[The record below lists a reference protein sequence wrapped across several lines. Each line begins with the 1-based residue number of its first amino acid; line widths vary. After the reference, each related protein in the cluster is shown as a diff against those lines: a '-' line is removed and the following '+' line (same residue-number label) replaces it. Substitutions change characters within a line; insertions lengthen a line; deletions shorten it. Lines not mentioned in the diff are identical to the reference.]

1 MTSVGMPK
9 ARFARNLRVLRKAL
23 GLTQKE
29 LADRIGKSRNTV
41 NAWEDPD
48 VPTMPEGSDTME
60 QLAKALGVTVIAL
73 NYDDLIGS
81 SGAAVKEPVHAPP
94 SEPRYRGRDL
104 PRLVEVIA
112 KKFELEALE
121 TGATSEEMGVI
132 RTTLYSSETVQMF
145 HMGWDGAPMTEDEQR
160 VEMEALTGKL
170 RVWLKERIRRRTEAS
185 KKK

>member
-1 MTSVGMPK
+1 MT
-9 ARFARNLRVLRKAL
+9 
-23 GLTQKE
+23 QQE
-29 LADRIGKSRNTV
+29 LADRVGRSKTSV
-41 NAWEDPD
+41 VAWENPN
-48 VPTMPEGSDTME
+48 VPTMPEGRETME
-60 QLAKALGVTVIAL
+60 QLAKALDTTVRAL
-73 NYDDLIGS
+73 NYDDVV
-81 SGAAVKEPVHAPP
+81 SGGGMVMESPP

-104 PRLVEVIA
+104 PRQVEVIA

-145 HMGWDGAPMTEDEQR
+145 HMGWDGSPMTEAEQL

-170 RVWLKERIRRRTEAS
+170 RVWLKERIRRRTEAG